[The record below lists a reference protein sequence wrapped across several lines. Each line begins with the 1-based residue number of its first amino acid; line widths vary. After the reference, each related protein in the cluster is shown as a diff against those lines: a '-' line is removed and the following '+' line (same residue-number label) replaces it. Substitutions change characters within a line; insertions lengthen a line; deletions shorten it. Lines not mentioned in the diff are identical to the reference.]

1 MNPEFQRQ
9 LWLRLSFSRLVGM
22 PLMIGLAALAFYVLS
37 NGSLNAVGGL
47 GAVGFVLMV
56 AGLGI
61 QHAASSVVDEVQEKT
76 WDQQRLCAMQPW
88 SMTWGKWLGST
99 LMAWYGGLL
108 CWIVAVACALHFGVP
123 TAQIV
128 WLSVLGVLLGI
139 GAQTLGLTFNLVAAE
154 SGSIRQ
160 GRVATWLG
168 LLLILPW
175 LLRLGD
181 WSLYANA
188 SMQWGGLTMSVLV
201 FLLASATLACVCTV
215 VAAWRSMARAL
226 SVRQWPWG
234 WPMLVLVLSVYMAG
248 FMPELNWQV
257 FTVMG
262 FIVAVGMTYLAL
274 LQERVSLPT
283 WRRLV
288 ADARLGDWPAA
299 IQSVPLW
306 PTSLLL
312 AILFVVPWPWVG
324 MQPELKFLQT
334 SLPVLLLLLVRDCLA
349 ALCIGFTVRARSAT
363 GVFLLYLVVIWLLLP
378 LIVGGEATR
387 SARVLV
393 LPIFESTWVALI
405 VALVQAGVAAMAL
418 IKVVRQK
425 ALLASRG

>member
-22 PLMIGLAALAFYVLS
+22 PLMIWLAALAFYVLS

-288 ADARLGDWPAA
+288 ADARLGEVGFISSVSQAFCSSCTRARLSADGRLFSCLFAHQGLDLRTPLRAGWLGLKGYGASKAA
-299 IQSVPLW
+299 QGRAEQRQQQEI
-306 PTSLLL
+306 
-312 AILFVVPWPWVG
+312 ANA
-324 MQPELKFLQT
+324 
-334 SLPVLLLLLVRDCLA
+334 RA
-349 ALCIGFTVRARSAT
+349 ALDAVEVTRRPRSDDDRRELRARH
-363 GVFLLYLVVIWLLLP
+363 
-378 LIVGGEATR
+378 TR
-387 SARVLV
+387 
-393 LPIFESTWVALI
+393 P
-405 VALVQAGVAAMAL
+405 G
-418 IKVVRQK
+418 
-425 ALLASRG
+425 